1 MSCPVSEL
9 MERLIEKF
17 VTVTVTRV
25 EAALDVVVLRAHVAL
40 LEEAVLKGGDSKVLG
55 QLIAKRAELIAN
67 RMTVPAASTA
77 TGGALLGT
85 EKSNESAG
93 RKPDASSPKPK
104 RGRPRKTEADSGDT
118 AGAGSEVASSAD
130 PTLFIKE

>member
-25 EAALDVVVLRAHVAL
+25 EAALDVVVMRAHVAL
-40 LEEAVLKGGDSKVLG
+40 LEEAVQKGGDSKLLG
-55 QLIAKRAELIAN
+55 QLIAKQAELIAN
-67 RMTVPAASTA
+67 RVTVPAASTA
-77 TGGALLGT
+77 AGNALLGT

-93 RKPDASSPKPK
+93 RKPDASLPKPK
-104 RGRPRKTEADSGDT
+104 RGRPRKTETDSSDT
-118 AGAGSEVASSAD
+118 AGATSEAVGSAD